1 MVWHRESCV
10 EVCNVDWQCV
20 FGEFAGQ
27 VGQSCHG
34 MIENSPGVSQAF
46 RDYTKI
52 LFDKYFPIERSATLT
67 REEKIPLMHEWYLV
81 ALACA

>member
-1 MVWHRESCV
+1 VDGQVFVWQSS
-10 EVCNVDWQCV
+10 
-20 FGEFAGQ
+20 GQ

-67 REEKIPLMHEWYLV
+67 REEKIPLMHEWCVLSGP
-81 ALACA
+81 LASFVTR